1 VRLTGYPD
9 GADDPLTC
17 LGTMTRRADG
27 QLRVACTGYAPGTSG
42 TPWLTDFDRDAHAW
56 TVVGVIGGYQ
66 LGGDTDDVSYSPY
79 FGADVQHL
87 YQQALQAS

>member
-1 VRLTGYPD
+1 
-9 GADDPLTC
+9 
-17 LGTMTRRADG
+17 
-27 QLRVACTGYAPGTSG
+27 
-42 TPWLTDFDRDAHAW
+42 
-56 TVVGVIGGYQ
+56 VIGGYQ